1 MMLEEIK
8 CTECSGKMVPGQLID
23 QSYVTSGPQ
32 HWAKKATSIMGIGLG
47 HSYPIISYRCEKC
60 GYLKNYAPEE
70 PVDPDI
76 GEGVKEFEDK
86 RESNPIMM

>member
-1 MMLEEIK
+1 MVDVKK
-8 CTECSGKMVPGQLID
+8 CPECSGNMIAGQLID

-32 HWAKKATSIMGIGLG
+32 HWAKRASSFMGIGLDQS
-47 HSYPIISYRCEKC
+47 HPIISFRCEKC

-70 PVDPDI
+70 KLDHGAEEDL
-76 GEGVKEFEDK
+76 EEFEDR